1 MSANMRTLVYLIGT
15 GPGAPGLMTA
25 RGQRCL
31 DGADVVIYDRSVS
44 ARVLDL
50 APRRAERIDVG
61 RPARETT
68 DQDAISFLLAEKA
81 REGKI
86 VARLKQGD
94 PFLFDRGGEEA
105 LFLHAQGIP
114 FEVVPGVPVVLGM
127 ATFAGIPL
135 TYPGGGDTLTIVRG
149 HGAGN
154 GERTRIN
161 WAHLA
166 KVDGTV
172 ACFGGREELAEV
184 VKALTDHGRPA
195 DDRAALVTQ
204 GTLAAQ
210 QTVTGTLD
218 DIATRLAEGPLD
230 GPATLIVGKVVGLRD
245 HVRWFDQRPLFG
257 RRVLVTRSRHQAT
270 ELVDLLEAAGAEAVE
285 APVLRIAPLD
295 DYAALDEATDAFGAF
310 DWVVF
315 TTVNGVDGFMHR
327 LFERGRDARALA
339 GPALCAVGVGT
350 SERLARF
357 GIRVD
362 VTAEGQA
369 VDQVLAAMNGRS
381 SVPGQRVLMPVTAG
395 SRDTLGEALTGAGAD
410 VRYAPAFRTLAAE
423 DNPELDVYGQLLQ
436 HRIDVVTFTSAAAM
450 RSFAALYGEEQTADL
465 LAHTTVA
472 TVGPAA
478 TEAARRLGISPAIVP
493 AVPSIPALVEAI
505 RAHFQ

>member
-1 MSANMRTLVYLIGT
+1 MRTLVYLIGT
-15 GPGAPGLMTA
+15 GPGAPGLITA

-31 DGADVVIYDRSVS
+31 DSADVVIYDRSVS

-50 APRRAERIDVG
+50 APARAERIDVG
-61 RPARETT
+61 RPAREAT

-81 REGKI
+81 REGKV

-105 LFLHAQGIP
+105 LFLHEQGIP

-127 ATFAGIPL
+127 AAFAGIPL

-149 HGAGN
+149 HEAGN

-166 KVDGTV
+166 KVDGTL
-172 ACFGGREELAEV
+172 ACFGGRDELAEV

-195 DDRAALVTQ
+195 DDRAALITQ
-204 GTLAAQ
+204 GTLASQ
-210 QTVTGTLD
+210 QTVVGS
-218 DIATRLAEGPLD
+218 IAEIAVRLAEGPLD

-257 RRVLVTRSRHQAT
+257 RRVLVTRSRHQAA
-270 ELVDLLEAAGAEAVE
+270 ELVELLEAAGAEAVE
-285 APVLRIAPLD
+285 APVLRVAPVEDHGPLD
-295 DYAALDEATDAFGAF
+295 QATDALAVY

-315 TTVNGVDGFMHR
+315 TTVNGVESFMQR
-327 LFERGRDARALA
+327 VFERGRDARALA
-339 GPALCAVGVGT
+339 GPALCAVGVGA

-362 VTAEGQA
+362 VNAEGQSTE
-369 VDQVLAAMNGRS
+369 QVVAAMQALAE
-381 SVPGQRVLMPVTAG
+381 VPGKRILMPVSEG
-395 SRDTLGEALTGAGAD
+395 SRDPLSEALTAIGAD
-410 VRYAPAFRTLAAE
+410 VHLTPAFRTLAAE

-436 HRIDVVTFTSAAAM
+436 HRIDVVTFTSAAAV
-450 RSFAALYGEEQTADL
+450 RSFAALHGEEQTADL
-465 LAHTTVA
+465 LSHATVA

-478 TEAARRLGISPAIVP
+478 TEAMRRLGVTPAIVP
-493 AVPSIPALVEAI
+493 AVPSIAALVEAI

>member
-1 MSANMRTLVYLIGT
+1 MKTLVYLIGT
-15 GPGAPGLMTA
+15 GPGAPGLITT

-31 DGADVVIYDRSVS
+31 AVADVVIYDRSVHP
-44 ARVLDL
+44 RVLDL
-50 APRRAERIDVG
+50 APARAERIDVG
-61 RPARETT
+61 RPAREAT

-81 REGKI
+81 REGKV
-86 VARLKQGD
+86 VARLKQGA
-94 PFLFDRGGEEA
+94 PFVFDRGGEEA
-105 LFLHAQGIP
+105 LFLHEQGIP
-114 FEVVPGVPVVLGM
+114 FEVVPGVPVVLGV
-127 ATFAGIPL
+127 AAYAGIPL

-149 HGAGN
+149 HEAGN

-166 KVDGTV
+166 KLDGTV
-172 ACFGGREELAEV
+172 VCYGGREELTDV
-184 VKALTDHGRPA
+184 VKSLTDHGRPD
-195 DDRAALVTQ
+195 DDRAALITS
-204 GTLAAQ
+204 GTLAGQ
-210 QTVTGTLD
+210 KTVAGT
-218 DIATRLAEGPLD
+218 IADVAASLAAGPLD

-257 RRVLVTRSRHQAT
+257 RRVLVTRSRHQAA
-270 ELVDLLEAAGAEAVE
+270 ELVELLEAAGAEAVE
-285 APVLRIAPLD
+285 APVLRVAPLD
-295 DYAALDEATDAFGAF
+295 DFAALDAAADAMAEY

-315 TTVNGVDGFMHR
+315 TTVNGVEGLLHR
-327 LFERGRDARALA
+327 ILERGRDARALA
-339 GPALCAVGVGT
+339 GPVLCAVGVGT

-362 VTAEGQA
+362 VVAEGQA
-369 VDQVLAAMNGRS
+369 VDSVVAAMGGH
-381 SVPGQRVLMPVTAG
+381 PAIDGKRVLMPVSAG
-395 SRDTLGEALTGAGAD
+395 SRDTLGEALAAAGAD
-410 VRYAPAFRTLAAE
+410 VRSAPAFRTLAAE

-436 HRIDVVTFTSAAAM
+436 RRLDVVTFTSAAAV

-478 TEAARRLGISPAIVP
+478 TEAVRRLGVSPAIVP
-493 AVPSIPALVEAI
+493 AVPSIPALVDAI

>member
-1 MSANMRTLVYLIGT
+1 MKTLVYLIGT
-15 GPGAPGLMTA
+15 GPGAPGLITA

-31 DGADVVIYDRSVS
+31 DVADVVIYDRSVPP
-44 ARVLDL
+44 RVLDL
-50 APRRAERIDVG
+50 APARAERIDVG
-61 RPARETT
+61 RPAREAT

-105 LFLHAQGIP
+105 LFLHEQGIP
-114 FEVVPGVPVVLGM
+114 FEVVPGVPVVLGV
-127 ATFAGIPL
+127 AAYAGIPL

-149 HGAGN
+149 HEAGN

-161 WAHLA
+161 WALLA
-166 KVDGTV
+166 KLDGTLV
-172 ACFGGREELAEV
+172 CFGGRDELTEV
-184 VKALTDHGRPA
+184 VRGLTDHGRPA
-195 DDRAALVTQ
+195 DDRAALITQ
-204 GTLAAQ
+204 GSLAGQQTLA
-210 QTVTGTLD
+210 GT
-218 DIATRLAEGPLD
+218 IADVAARLAEGALD

-257 RRVLVTRSRHQAT
+257 RRVLVTRSRHQAA
-270 ELVDLLEAAGAEAVE
+270 ELVELLEAAGAEAVE
-285 APVLRIAPLD
+285 APVLRVAPLD
-295 DYAALDEATDAFGAF
+295 DFEALDAAADAMASY

-315 TTVNGVDGFMHR
+315 TTVNGVEGFLHR
-327 LFERGRDARALA
+327 IFERGRDARALA
-339 GPALCAVGVGT
+339 GPVLCAVGVGT

-362 VTAEGQA
+362 VVAEGQA
-369 VDQVLAAMNGRS
+369 VDSVVVAMGGHAAIAGK
-381 SVPGQRVLMPVTAG
+381 RVLLPVAAG
-395 SRDTLGEALTGAGAD
+395 SRDTLGDALVASGAD
-410 VRYAPAFRTLAAE
+410 VQHAPAFRTLAAE

-436 HRIDVVTFTSAAAM
+436 RRLDVVTFTSAAAV

-478 TEAARRLGISPAIVP
+478 TEAVRRLGVSPAIVP
-493 AVPSIPALVEAI
+493 AVPSIPALVDAI